1 MNVIGDVSGKECIIV
16 DDIADTAGTLCNAA
30 EALKTEGAVKVS
42 AYIVHP
48 VLSGNAIEKISQSKL
63 DQLVVTDTIPL
74 SKEAQSCNKIRV
86 VTMAP
91 TLSQQVN
98 LNATGRETDGK
109 SSSRRLRR
117 AGSVPAVIYGG
128 DKDPIRISIL
138 EKDIAKASEVPGFA
152 TQILSVNLSGEEQNV
167 IVKEIQRH
175 PATQRVL
182 HADLLRVNPDTK
194 ISLSVPVRFINEEI
208 CVGVKMHGGAIS
220 RLINNI
226 DINCLASNLPEY
238 LEVDVA
244 ELDVGDSVFL
254 SSLDLPEGVE
264 IPSLALGEDRDQAV
278 VSITEAKVLDV
289 EPEVVESADE
299 EGDESSDD
307 SGESSDSSEES
318 AE

>member
-1 MNVIGDVSGKECIIV
+1 M
-16 DDIADTAGTLCNAA
+16 
-30 EALKTEGAVKVS
+30 
-42 AYIVHP
+42 
-48 VLSGNAIEKISQSKL
+48 
-63 DQLVVTDTIPL
+63 
-74 SKEAQSCNKIRV
+74 
-86 VTMAP
+86 
-91 TLSQQVN
+91 SQQVN

-194 ISLSVPVRFINEEI
+194 ISLSIPVRFINEEI

>member
-1 MNVIGDVSGKECIIV
+1 M
-16 DDIADTAGTLCNAA
+16 
-30 EALKTEGAVKVS
+30 
-42 AYIVHP
+42 
-48 VLSGNAIEKISQSKL
+48 
-63 DQLVVTDTIPL
+63 
-74 SKEAQSCNKIRV
+74 
-86 VTMAP
+86 
-91 TLSQQVN
+91 SQQVN

-254 SSLDLPEGVE
+254 SNLDLPEGVE

-289 EPEVVESADE
+289 EPEIVESADE

>member
-1 MNVIGDVSGKECIIV
+1 M
-16 DDIADTAGTLCNAA
+16 
-30 EALKTEGAVKVS
+30 
-42 AYIVHP
+42 
-48 VLSGNAIEKISQSKL
+48 
-63 DQLVVTDTIPL
+63 
-74 SKEAQSCNKIRV
+74 
-86 VTMAP
+86 
-91 TLSQQVN
+91 SQQVN

-152 TQILSVNLSGEEQNV
+152 TKILSVNLSGEEQNV